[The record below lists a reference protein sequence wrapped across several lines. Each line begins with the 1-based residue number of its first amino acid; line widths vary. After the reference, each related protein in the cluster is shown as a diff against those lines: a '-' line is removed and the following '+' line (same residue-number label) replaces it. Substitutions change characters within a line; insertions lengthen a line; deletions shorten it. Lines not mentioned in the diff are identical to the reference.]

1 MACNLKSYTIDFKDA
16 FFQGETIE
24 HFHGAD
30 REVFLKINDSGISGK
45 QGTVFRKLLIETP
58 GCKNAAAR
66 WFQRIS
72 KLLIGAGY
80 ESASFDRSYFVKHVK
95 GVCIGLI
102 PLHVDDS
109 RCRLSDSEFKLL
121 SKLFADEK
129 IELSYFHLCD
139 YGKAYEF
146 CGILYTETPDGVR
159 MSQAPYIEN
168 KLVLLPKIQ
177 GRKDSDAL
185 TKKELEA
192 YGSAVGKLIWILPTN
207 PTYAYEITYL
217 SRFRTSACVILYRR
231 LNMLLHAV
239 RAKPDVIFLPRMKLP
254 LKMTIVCD
262 ASQGEQ
268 PPEAT
273 AVKLRDHGMTLIFLC
288 EAAPPGV
295 EAKAALLSSVSSG
308 IKLVTHSSFD
318 SEAIVGVSS
327 VDIGLNMNEICG
339 ESIHGICPPRN
350 QSVNRESWFS
360 KLPNVELLSDSM
372 SLVKVIKLGLSS
384 QLSRRRS
391 RDVEDLRLALL
402 QQRLSA
408 ILHISGPT
416 NPSDCGTKAYAKC
429 KKSAQIL
436 QDILVSGRYQP
447 VLSTEKLDT
456 SDYIQAVHALIQMTE
471 KPKPKTQLK
480 WKKKS

>member
-1 MACNLKSYTIDFKDA
+1 
-16 FFQGETIE
+16 
-24 HFHGAD
+24 
-30 REVFLKINDSGISGK
+30 
-45 QGTVFRKLLIETP
+45 
-58 GCKNAAAR
+58 
-66 WFQRIS
+66 
-72 KLLIGAGY
+72 
-80 ESASFDRSYFVKHVK
+80 
-95 GVCIGLI
+95 
-102 PLHVDDS
+102 
-109 RCRLSDSEFKLL
+109 
-121 SKLFADEK
+121 
-129 IELSYFHLCD
+129 
-139 YGKAYEF
+139 
-146 CGILYTETPDGVR
+146 
-159 MSQAPYIEN
+159 
-168 KLVLLPKIQ
+168 
-177 GRKDSDAL
+177 
-185 TKKELEA
+185 
-192 YGSAVGKLIWILPTN
+192 
-207 PTYAYEITYL
+207 
-217 SRFRTSACVILYRR
+217 
-231 LNMLLHAV
+231 MLLHAI
-239 RAKPDVIFLPRMKLP
+239 RAKPDTIFLPRMKLP

-471 KPKPKTQLK
+471 KSKSNTQLK